1 MSKVAKWGRMFSING
16 AKLTGN
22 PIIGSK
28 HDGNG
33 GPYFVVSETRTAF
46 SPNKTE
52 SKGKV
57 EVHFRQISAELR
69 THSEVAYHYLQ
80 RKFGIMGLLVIR
92 TSPLHH
98 KLC

>member
-1 MSKVAKWGRMFSING
+1 MTEMEARILSFPKRG
-16 AKLTGN
+16 A
-22 PIIGSK
+22 
-28 HDGNG
+28 
-33 GPYFVVSETRTAF
+33 AF